1 MLAVLA
7 ALAIT
12 ALATPGRATVDGG
25 REARLL
31 GVASDRAVVVEVNL
45 QVECSEVPC
54 RAYAVDLSRA
64 RQGRSGDR
72 MIAEATLEAYLGALG
87 KERAALADVVPV
99 ARLEALMVEGDR
111 DALTIRSRKGELT
124 LTLAIVARADSM
136 AAYERTSD
144 RPCLDPATGR
154 PLCQECQE
162 TTRFVWGREASFWAC
177 SKTPGPWRGEPS
189 RALDCDCHAE
199 ATIVEL
205 RLEGAGPGTGS
216 QILAA
221 PHQLGQ
227 NVVGGTRAQET
238 TDLAL
243 IPRVTRAHQT
253 ARGDVVVTG
262 AVAHAPEANGT
273 YFPMIASTRFSPS
286 SHDAGNGASDD
297 SRDGEVGL
305 PRSGR
310 PRGAAC
316 RGCAIDDGAARS
328 SWLLLAAGIGI
339 FAARRRRSA

>member
-1 MLAVLA
+1 MVAAV
-7 ALAIT
+7 AIT
-12 ALATPGRATVDGG
+12 TTTKPGHATVDGG
-25 REARLL
+25 REARLI
-31 GVASDRAVVVEVNL
+31 GVARDRALVVEVNL

-72 MIAEATLEAYLGALG
+72 MVAEATLEAYLAALG
-87 KERAALADVVPV
+87 KERAALADVVPM
-99 ARLEALMVEGDR
+99 AQLEALEVDGDR
-111 DALTIRSRKGELT
+111 DALTIQARKGDLT
-124 LTLAIVARADSM
+124 LRLATVARADSM
-136 AAYERTSD
+136 AAYERMSD
-144 RPCLDPATGR
+144 RPCLDPVAGR

-162 TTRFVWGREASFWAC
+162 ATRFVWGREASFWAC
-177 SKTPGPWRGEPS
+177 PKAPGSWRGEPS
-189 RALDCDCHAE
+189 RPFDCDCHAE
-199 ATIVEL
+199 ATILEL
-205 RLEGAGPGTGS
+205 RLEGAGPATGS
-216 QILAA
+216 QILVA

-227 NVVGGTRAQET
+227 NVIGGTRSEET

-243 IPRVTRAHQT
+243 VPRVTRAHQT
-253 ARGDVVVTG
+253 ARGEVVVTG
-262 AVAHAPEANGT
+262 AVAHAPDANGT
-273 YFPMIASTRFSPS
+273 YFPVVASTRFSPVS
-286 SHDAGNGASDD
+286 REAGDEPT
-297 SRDGEVGL
+297 DGKAGL